1 MAGGLSGLSRENRLR
16 KPYEF
21 RRVRAE
27 GRRTASSAFLLV
39 KADRIEGKNPR
50 LGLVVSRRVGN
61 AVVRNAL
68 KRGIREWFRLE
79 GQELLG
85 AADLVVVARV
95 RAAGL
100 KGRRL
105 RAQLNGQLGDLS

>member
-1 MAGGLSGLSRENRLR
+1 VAIGLGELSREKRLR

-21 RRVRAE
+21 KRVRAD
-27 GRRTASSAFLLV
+27 GRRSSSSAFLLV
-39 KADRIEGKNPR
+39 KADRVDGESPR

-79 GQELLG
+79 AQERLG
-85 AADLVVVARV
+85 AADLVVVART
-95 RAAGL
+95 RAARL

-105 RAQLNGQLGDLS
+105 CTQLSTQLGRLG

>member
-1 MAGGLSGLSRENRLR
+1 MADGLGGLSRENRLR

-27 GRRTASSAFLLV
+27 GRRIASPAFLLV
-39 KADRIEGKNPR
+39 KADRVDGKLPR

-68 KRGIREWFRLE
+68 KRGIREWFRSE

-85 AADLVVVARV
+85 AADLVVVARTP
-95 RAAGL
+95 AAGL
-100 KGRRL
+100 TGRVL
-105 RAQLNGQLGDLS
+105 HGQLSTQLQDLR